1 VADESGTGRGGLNG
15 KELVRLALAH
25 KETDIV
31 PYSLGF
37 TFEARDRLIE
47 HYGADKWQE
56 MVGGH
61 LVVPV
66 ANLAHGHKPEGH
78 TGETYTDE
86 FGITW
91 GGTLLRDRGQPLFDL
106 LAEPTLSGY
115 EFPDPHNPLR
125 FEHFSEM
132 LADNAD
138 SYILGA
144 LGNGE
149 LFERAYFLRGFDN
162 FLMDLRLQPSFAH
175 ELLDRVTDYNLTT
188 IDILE
193 ERFELDGYMLGDDY
207 GSQKGMIMSPELWR
221 TFFRP
226 RLARIFDRCHKGN
239 RIVALHSDGDISAII
254 PDLIE
259 IGLDVLNP
267 VQPETM
273 DVGWLKRE
281 YGADLTFFG
290 GIPTQR
296 VLPDGTPDDV
306 RREVH
311 GKLELLGRG
320 GGYIA
325 STGVSVVAG
334 VPKENLVALV
344 EALRNQEPGA

>member
-1 VADESGTGRGGLNG
+1 MEA
-15 KELVRLALAH
+15 KELVRRALAH
-25 KETDIV
+25 QETDIV

-37 TFEARDRLIE
+37 TFEARDCLIE
-47 HYGADKWQE
+47 HYGADNWQE
-56 MVGGH
+56 AVGGH

-66 ANLAHGHKPEGH
+66 ANVAHGHKPEGH
-78 TGETYTDE
+78 IGETYTDE

-91 GGTLLRDRGQPLFDL
+91 GGTLLRDRGQPLFDRL
-106 LAEPTLSGY
+106 VEPTLTGY
-115 EFPDPHNPLR
+115 EFPDPHDPRR
-125 FEHFSEM
+125 FEHFPGALE
-132 LADNAD
+132 DNPD
-138 SYILGA
+138 RFILGA

-162 FLMDLRLQPSFAH
+162 FLVDLRLHPSFAH
-175 ELLDRVTDYNLTT
+175 ELLDRITEYSLTT

-207 GSQKGMIMSPELWR
+207 GSQRGMIMSPDLWR

-226 RLARIFDRCHKGN
+226 RLARIFDRCHRGN
-239 RIVALHSDGDISAII
+239 RVVALHSDGDISAII

-259 IGLDVLNP
+259 IGLDILNP

-273 DVGWLKRE
+273 DVGWLKKE
-281 YGADLTFFG
+281 YGAELTFFG
-290 GIPTQR
+290 GICTQR
-296 VLPDGTPDDV
+296 ILPDGSPDDV
-306 RREVH
+306 RREGR
-311 GKLELLGRG
+311 GKLAVLGRG

-334 VPKENLVALV
+334 TPTENLVALV
-344 EALRNQEPGA
+344 EALRDQEPRV